1 MKAGSRTG
9 TAAAIVGALALSVF
23 SAPTAQAADT
33 GITVSSVVINGGRPV
48 VVGTS
53 DEKTPHVTYRV
64 SLPSGYSADNPYAWQ
79 AGPFLFHDT
88 TAGQGASSGGLY
100 MGSYGCYAESYR
112 VARCEGELRIDPRYD
127 LDSNG
132 DATTWKVGMG
142 ASLLTSS
149 GDLKAEEYATLSG
162 GVQVKRW
169 ASATVNASP
178 EPVAK
183 GKTLTVTGSLKRA
196 DWVKHAYTGYGNQSV
211 KLQFRKKGTSVY
223 STVKTVTA
231 GSTGALKTTV
241 TVTASADG
249 YWRWTFGGTSTTG
262 PATTS
267 GDYVDVV

>member
-33 GITVSSVVINGGRPV
+33 GITVSSVVINGGKPV

-53 DEKTPHVTYRV
+53 DEKAPPVTFRV
-64 SLPSGYSADNPYAWQ
+64 ALPSGYSTADPFDWQ
-79 AGPFLFHDT
+79 AEPFLYHGT
-88 TAGQGASSGGLY
+88 TAAKGANSGGLY
-100 MGSYGCYAESYR
+100 MGSYTCYDESAR
-112 VARCEGELRIDPRYD
+112 VARCEGEIWIDPRYD

-132 DATTWKVGMG
+132 DATTWKIGVS
-142 ASLLTSS
+142 ARLFTSN
-149 GDLKAEEYATLSG
+149 GGLKAEEYATLSG

-169 ASATVNASP
+169 AKATVNASP

-241 TVTASADG
+241 TASADG
-249 YWRWTFGGTSTTG
+249 YWRWAFGGTSTTG

-267 GDYVDVV
+267 ADYVDVV

>member
-33 GITVSSVVINGGRPV
+33 GITVSSVVINGGRPI

-53 DEKTPHVTYRV
+53 DVKTPPVTFRV
-64 SLPSGYSADNPYAWQ
+64 ALPSGYSTADPFPWHAE
-79 AGPFLFHDT
+79 PFLYHDT
-88 TAGQGASSGGLY
+88 TAARGADSGGLY
-100 MGSYGCYAESYR
+100 MGSYTCYEESTR
-112 VARCEGELRIDPRYD
+112 EARCEGELRIDPRYG

-132 DATTWKVGMG
+132 DATTWKIGVI
-142 ASLLTSS
+142 ARLFTSS
-149 GDLKAEEYATLSG
+149 GGLKTEEYATLSG
-162 GVQVKRW
+162 GAQVKRW
-169 ASATVNASP
+169 AKATANASP

-196 DWVKHAYTGYGNQSV
+196 DWVKHSYTGYGNQSA

-231 GSTGALKTTV
+231 GSTGALKA
-241 TVTASADG
+241 TVTAAADG

-262 PATTS
+262 PATS
-267 GDYVDVV
+267 AGDYVDVL